1 MKDRI
6 FKLSQNE
13 DGYALEAK
21 ESVNDGLE
29 REMVAFANGKGGK
42 IFLRVIDDNNVKS
55 AEVTDSLKEE
65 IEMIAFNCSPPI
77 IITYEEYKNVLIINI
92 QEGDKKPYKCKSGFY
107 MYSSEEESK
116 SLISSFFEKV
126 IHKAKFNYLYE
137 ATEKKSFAKS
147 EKSVAEK
154 TRKAKVL
161 TISKDDEID
170 GDITPLYEPTKRRQR
185 MELIFIHK
193 TEKPTM
199 AKMKTKFKVSLAT
212 VKRDV
217 ASLKSEGLIEF
228 IGADKTGKY
237 VLTIKGKELMA
248 DPKKGKKIRLQ

>member
-1 MKDRI
+1 
-6 FKLSQNE
+6 
-13 DGYALEAK
+13 
-21 ESVNDGLE
+21 
-29 REMVAFANGKGGK
+29 
-42 IFLRVIDDNNVKS
+42 
-55 AEVTDSLKEE
+55 
-65 IEMIAFNCSPPI
+65 
-77 IITYEEYKNVLIINI
+77 
-92 QEGDKKPYKCKSGFY
+92 
-107 MYSSEEESK
+107 
-116 SLISSFFEKV
+116 
-126 IHKAKFNYLYE
+126 
-137 ATEKKSFAKS
+137 
-147 EKSVAEK
+147 
-154 TRKAKVL
+154 
-161 TISKDDEID
+161 
-170 GDITPLYEPTKRRQR
+170 